1 MHINHKYTQFKWTQY
16 KFKKLNKNDTI
27 GNKPNR
33 INSSLRLVDRF
44 HYMKSTCRRS
54 FGGVLKSKNG
64 PGVGIKLNVNYV
76 NMYDEQTSLTNV
88 FNELIQIQWFAN
100 IIITITTKC
109 NEGRNCSHLHHI
121 AADMKDTSPI
131 FRLGQNLNKQNYFWS
146 NHI

>member
-1 MHINHKYTQFKWTQY
+1 MHPHRTHFYRY
-16 KFKKLNKNDTI
+16 AD
-27 GNKPNR
+27 
-33 INSSLRLVDRF
+33 SS
-44 HYMKSTCRRS
+44 
-54 FGGVLKSKNG
+54 VLKGKTW

-88 FNELIQIQWFAN
+88 FNELISIQWYAN
-100 IIITITTKC
+100 IIIAITTKC

-131 FRLGQNLNKQNYFWS
+131 FRLAQNLK